1 MSTPPRI
8 LSISF
13 SPLVRDAR
21 VLRQIDVL
29 AWHGEVTTLGYGPAP
44 ASSTVHLQI
53 PTGLA
58 SLPRTPTGVA
68 RLATRRLRSAET
80 AAPAL
85 RKARELAGSQR
96 FDLVVANDARAL
108 PLAHYLAHGAPVWAD
123 MHEWAAQE
131 FSQILAWRLLVAPLM
146 EHLCEVYLP
155 RSAAVTT
162 VCDTLAERYT
172 KDYDV
177 DCEVVRN
184 AGPWV
189 DLQPTPV
196 VPGILRMV
204 HSGGA
209 IRGRH
214 LEVMIDAT
222 LALEHATLDLF
233 LVPAEDGGR
242 YLGELQAR
250 ARSIDRV
257 RFRDPVAPGDLPR
270 ALNEFD
276 VGVSC
281 LPPVNINAEF
291 ALPNKF
297 FDFVQARL
305 AVAVGPSIE
314 QARLVSEYGLGVVST
329 GFEVDKLVDA
339 LRTLDPPALE
349 AAKSASHRAARA
361 LSSDRDVA
369 VSDAIVRR
377 LLG

>member
-1 MSTPPRI
+1 

-29 AWHGEVTTLGYGPAP
+29 ARHGEVTTLGYGPAP
-44 ASSTVHLQI
+44 ASSTQHLQI

-108 PLAHYLAHGAPVWAD
+108 PLAHHLAHGAPVWAD

-155 RSAAVTT
+155 RSAT
-162 VCDTLAERYT
+162 VCDTLAERYA

-177 DCEVVRN
+177 DCQVVRN

-189 DLQPTPV
+189 DLKPTPV

-209 IRGRH
+209 IRGRN

-305 AVAVGPSIE
+305 ALAVGPSIE
-314 QARLVSEYGLGVVST
+314 QARLVSEFDLGVVSA
-329 GFEVDKLVDA
+329 GFEVDELVDA

-349 AAKSASHRAARA
+349 AGKSASHRAARA
-361 LSSDRDVA
+361 LSSERDVA